1 MRCLADRGRRD
12 RTPSLSDGRK
22 VSERASAALTRSAI
36 PARWRG
42 YTGMART
49 ARNGVF
55 GRVEAYDS
63 VPATIDEIDPDRS
76 YDEVAAVGREGI
88 DR

>member
-1 MRCLADRGRRD
+1 MTGGRYQN
-12 RTPSLSDGRK
+12 GRPPLLP
-22 VSERASAALTRSAI
+22 VE
-36 PARWRG
+36 PFPPGGGG
-42 YTGMART
+42 YTGRART

>member
-1 MRCLADRGRRD
+1 
-12 RTPSLSDGRK
+12 
-22 VSERASAALTRSAI
+22 
-36 PARWRG
+36 
-42 YTGMART
+42 
-49 ARNGVF
+49 VF

-63 VPATIDEIDPDRS
+63 VPATIDEIAPDRS

>member
-1 MRCLADRGRRD
+1 
-12 RTPSLSDGRK
+12 
-22 VSERASAALTRSAI
+22 
-36 PARWRG
+36 
-42 YTGMART
+42 
-49 ARNGVF
+49 VF

-63 VPATIDEIDPDRS
+63 VPATIDEIDLDRS